1 MNENIKMVFSP
12 LEADSQADPNTGE
25 AIQGEDDQAA
35 EMFTRY
41 ADATWERIKQDD
53 LNEEALDSASNIGTC
68 VWHYYWDNSKTGG
81 KKLEYIGEMEGEV
94 IDAINYFPGNPQNR
108 NVQQQPW
115 NIITHRDEVENVR
128 QEAKENGLSDELIA
142 LIKPDSDTQ
151 DQGYDKAQKE
161 MSDAKKVTVITKYY
175 KKIPERDPFVYFV
188 KVAGNVVI
196 RPETNTEMK
205 LYPLEVMQWKRRK
218 KSIYGVG
225 DTEGLIPN
233 QKSINFL
240 IAMQIKS
247 VQDTGWPR
255 MLVKKDY
262 IKQIPT
268 NTPGEILF
276 DNSPG
281 GQWGAQYM
289 MPGTISGHAQQLVD
303 NIMSYTKEVAGA
315 NENALGEQTS
325 RDLNATAIT
334 MLQKAAGI
342 PIESIKRRFYQ
353 SMENIGRIWEEF
365 WKVKYNTD
373 RMVTLKNEDNEPYS
387 AVFNGSAH
395 QDTEMSLKIDIGPG
409 SSYSETL
416 MMSSLDKLFDSQQ
429 ITLEQYLKY
438 APRNVIPFKDRLLK
452 DVQQQ
457 QQMDQENEQLFQQ
470 HLQSLTPE
478 EQQAFASA
486 QPEQQ
491 QQIKDQFLQTQ
502 APQQPQQ
509 APMM

>member
-1 MNENIKMVFSP
+1 
-12 LEADSQADPNTGE
+12 
-25 AIQGEDDQAA
+25 
-35 EMFTRY
+35 
-41 ADATWERIKQDD
+41 
-53 LNEEALDSASNIGTC
+53 
-68 VWHYYWDNSKTGG
+68 
-81 KKLEYIGEMEGEV
+81 
-94 IDAINYFPGNPQNR
+94 
-108 NVQQQPW
+108 
-115 NIITHRDEVENVR
+115 
-128 QEAKENGLSDELIA
+128 
-142 LIKPDSDTQ
+142 
-151 DQGYDKAQKE
+151 
-161 MSDAKKVTVITKYY
+161 
-175 KKIPERDPFVYFV
+175 V

-255 MLVKKDY
+255 MLVKKEY
-262 IKQIPT
+262 IQQKPT

-276 DNSPG
+276 DNSPPG
-281 GQWGAQYM
+281 SWGAQYM

-373 RMVTLKNEDNEPYS
+373 RVVTLKNDESEPYS
-387 AVFNGSAH
+387 TIFNGSAH

-491 QQIKDQFLQTQ
+491 QQIKDQFLQSLNQ
-502 APQQPQQ
+502 QQPQMPQQ